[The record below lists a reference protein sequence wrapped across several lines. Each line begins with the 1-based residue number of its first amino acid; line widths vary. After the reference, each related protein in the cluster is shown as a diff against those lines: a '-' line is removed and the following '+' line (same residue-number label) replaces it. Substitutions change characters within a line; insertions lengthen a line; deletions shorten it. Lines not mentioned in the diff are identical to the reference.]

1 MNKEESG
8 RKLFLNFSFL
18 TIGKTLGDVFT
29 FLLFVLFSR
38 EYGQEGIGQYSFAIA
53 FAGFFAVLADFG
65 LHGFSIKEISR
76 YAGDAKEIYGRFIFL
91 RFILSV
97 FSVLLLLFILPFLPF
112 TFENKLIVI
121 LIGIY
126 LILYRIVD
134 GTLAVFIAYEDTRDA
149 GKLDAIFRGTTA
161 LVGCMIILGGGSIL
175 TTVISLPV
183 VTAFQV
189 FIAYKMVVRKYGKP
203 NYQLSI
209 LPLIELAKE
218 AIPYAVSTFLF
229 QLRTRIDVIFIT
241 FLIGPASAGIYN
253 VAYRI
258 IFLLSF
264 IPHFASLAIFP
275 QTSRLFVNSKEQLG
289 KLYGQSIGLA
299 ILIGLPAAA
308 GIWLAAPEIIEY
320 IFGDEFKE
328 SSLVLKY
335 LAWILLQMFMLRILV
350 TFLMSC
356 DLQKEVTHSQW
367 KAVLVNVVGNL
378 ILIPAIGIYGA
389 AIATLISEA
398 FLIMLYVFRL
408 KKVLGFPDIKQ
419 RLLISVTGVVCFCG
433 VFMSF
438 PGTPIFIVIPGSII
452 IYTLI
457 LSLFKEI
464 RDNEMKV
471 VLDVLR
477 KNRG

>member
-1 MNKEESG
+1 MNEEKRG

-38 EYGQEGIGQYSFAIA
+38 VYGQEGIGQYSFAIA

-76 YAGDAKEIYGRFIFL
+76 YAGDAKDIYGRFIFL
-91 RFILSV
+91 RTILSV
-97 FSVLLLLFILPFLPF
+97 LSVLLLLLILPFLPF

-126 LILYRIVD
+126 LILYRVVD

-149 GKLDAIFRGTTA
+149 GILDAIFRGTTA
-161 LVGCMIILGGGSIL
+161 LVGCVIILAGGSIF
-175 TTVISLPV
+175 TTVSSLPI
-183 VTAFQV
+183 VTALQV

-203 NYQLSI
+203 HYHLSI
-209 LPLIELAKE
+209 LPLIQLAKE
-218 AIPYAVSTFLF
+218 AAPYAISAFLF
-229 QLRTRIDVIFIT
+229 QLRTRIDVVFIT
-241 FLIGPASAGIYN
+241 FLLGAASAGIYN

-275 QTSRLFVNSKEQLG
+275 QTSRLFLNSKEELSR
-289 KLYGQSIGLA
+289 LYGQSISLA

-320 IFGDEFKE
+320 IFGGEFKD
-328 SSLVLKY
+328 SSLVLRY
-335 LAWILLQMFMLRILV
+335 LAWILLQMFILRILV

-356 DLQKEVTHSQW
+356 DLQTEVTRSQW
-367 KAVLVNVVGNL
+367 KAVIVNAVGNL
-378 ILIPAIGIYGA
+378 LLIPAIGIYGA

-419 RLLISVTGVVCFCG
+419 RLLISVIGVTSFCAL
-433 VFMSF
+433 FTSF
-438 PGTPIFIVIPGSII
+438 PGMSLFIVVPGSII

-471 VLDVLR
+471 ILDVLR
-477 KNRG
+477 KNK